1 MTTKIQIVEN
11 SKPEKIKQ
19 CAFLCDKPLHPRLD
33 DFELTRYLNKH
44 STNLFCGRP
53 GSGKTSFLYS
63 LFATKDLMNKI
74 YDNIFVFQPSQS
86 RSSMSDKI
94 FDKLDEDKKFD
105 ELTFENLNTVLE
117 RIKAE
122 PESNHAIIMDDVGAY
137 LRDDIRVRNLLKEIM
152 MNKRHYHISLYCLT
166 QSWKSA
172 EPTLRKLFDN
182 IFIWKISKKEMVDI
196 FDEVVE
202 GRKDDVGAITKL
214 VYDKPYNFL
223 MINVGT
229 QSMFKNFDS
238 IKFSD
243 E

>member
-1 MTTKIQIVEN
+1 MKISIQEN
-11 SKPEKIKQ
+11 KKPEKIKR
-19 CAFLCDKPLHPRLD
+19 CEFLCDKPLHEKLENY
-33 DFELTRYLNKH
+33 ELTRCLNKH

-63 LFATKDLMNKI
+63 LFATKALMNGI

-105 ELTFENLNTVLE
+105 ELTYDHLQAVLD

-122 PESNHAIIMDDVGAY
+122 PENNHAVIMDDVGAY

-152 MNKRHYHISLYCLT
+152 MNKRHYHVSLFCLT

-202 GRKDDVGAITKL
+202 GRKDDVGSITKL

-229 QSMFKNFDS
+229 QSMFKNFDT
-238 IKFSD
+238 IVFS